1 MNSFNSGYVFFG
13 IIAILII
20 LIFISI
26 IKKAVKLAIFIII
39 IILGFSAYNVLVKG
53 VSPIDEVQGYKTNI
67 EYGRS
72 ITDFTV
78 KVKISVANIK
88 DAVEGKK
95 IDGSA
100 TNIIKKESANLN
112 KYKAEALALKH
123 TKKLDGFHQKYC
135 NYLKTVVASAE
146 SVNKVASIGDDKN
159 ISGFM
164 DKLNSSFNQLT
175 NLKIKWMNILFN
187 FRKI

>member
-1 MNSFNSGYVFFG
+1 MNLFNSGYVFFG

-26 IKKAVKLAIFIII
+26 IKKAIKLTIFIII

-53 VSPIDEVQGYKTNI
+53 VSPIVEMQGYKTNI
-67 EYGRS
+67 VYGRA
-72 ITDFTV
+72 ITDFTI
-78 KVKISVANIK
+78 KVKTSVANIK

-100 TNIIKKESANLN
+100 TNIIKRESVNLN
-112 KYKAEALALKH
+112 KYEAEALVLKH
-123 TKKLDGFHQKYC
+123 TEKLNGFHQKYC
-135 NYLKTVVASAE
+135 NYLKALVASAE
-146 SVNKVASIGDDKN
+146 GVNKVASIGDDKN
-159 ISGFM
+159 IFGFM
-164 DKLNSSFNQLT
+164 DKLNSSFTQLT
-175 NLKIKWMNILFN
+175 NLKIKWMNILYR